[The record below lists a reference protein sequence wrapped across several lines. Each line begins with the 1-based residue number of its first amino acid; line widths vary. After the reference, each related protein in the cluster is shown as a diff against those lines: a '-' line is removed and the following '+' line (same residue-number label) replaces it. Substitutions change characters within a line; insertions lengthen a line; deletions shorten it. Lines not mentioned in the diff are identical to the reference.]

1 LSASLP
7 RPAAW
12 AFTLCVLAASAWAQR
27 SDPTPALPPAA
38 LATATVLPVVLADD
52 AVLRITPDRSNR
64 LYPLGSPARL
74 HVKFRLDPYPAAGVP
89 IRWRLGPEM
98 LEGPENES
106 IVPAEG
112 LWLDVGAQ
120 TVPGFVRCIVT
131 ATVNGQR
138 LRDLITL
145 GFAPE
150 RIQPTQSEPADFD
163 AFWAQQKAQL
173 ARLPA
178 DVQIVPA
185 PELSTAT
192 VEVSFLS
199 FQNVGN
205 WAGPS
210 RMHGV
215 LAQPRRPGPFP
226 ALLNLPGAGVR
237 GYTGNIA
244 MSERGFITL
253 QMGIHGIPVNLPPAV
268 YEQLD
273 RGALAGYPRY
283 ELDDR
288 FRHYYRRVYLG
299 SYRAADVLAALPQ
312 WDGKSLLVAGGSQG
326 GQLSIVVAALNPRV
340 TGLAASFPAYSD
352 VSGYLH
358 GRAGGW
364 PGLFRPAPDGTPG
377 DAPVP
382 AKLATTGYFDSVNFA
397 RRLQV
402 PGHYFWGFNDE
413 VTPPTSMHAAYN
425 VITAPRQLL
434 LAPEQRHAT
443 SPAQN
448 ARIAAWLLHQAGLV
462 P

>member
-1 LSASLP
+1 ML
-7 RPAAW
+7 
-12 AFTLCVLAASAWAQR
+12 
-27 SDPTPALPPAA
+27 
-38 LATATVLPVVLADD
+38 LPVVVTGDVL
-52 AVLRITPDRSNR
+52 LRITPDLADR
-64 LYPLGSPARL
+64 LYTLGSPARL
-74 HVKFRLDPYPAAGVP
+74 HVQLRLDPYPAASVS

-98 LEGPENES
+98 LEGPEREA
-106 IVPAEG
+106 VLPAEG
-112 LWLDVGAQ
+112 LWLDVAAQ
-120 TVPGFVRCIVT
+120 TTPGFVRCIVT
-131 ATVNGQR
+131 AVVNGRR
-138 LRDLITL
+138 LREVVTL
-145 GFAPE
+145 GFAPD
-150 RIQPTQSEPADFD
+150 RIQPTQTEPADFD
-163 AFWAQQKAQL
+163 AFWAQQKTEL
-173 ARLPA
+173 AR
-178 DVQIVPA
+178 VPIDLQLVAA
-185 PELSTAT
+185 PELSTAA
-192 VEVSFLS
+192 VEVFYLS

-205 WAGPS
+205 WSGPS

-215 LAQPRRPGPFP
+215 LAQPRSPGPFP
-226 ALLNLPGAGVR
+226 ALINFPGAGVR
-237 GYTGNIA
+237 AYAGNIVMA
-244 MSERGFITL
+244 ERGFMTL
-253 QMGIHGIPVNLPPAV
+253 QMGIHGLPLNLPQAV
-268 YEQLD
+268 YDQLE
-273 RGALAGYPRY
+273 RGALANYPRF

-288 FRHYYRRVYLG
+288 SRHYYRRVYLG
-299 SYRAADVLAALPQ
+299 SHRAVDVLAALPQ
-312 WDGKSLLVAGGSQG
+312 WNGKSLLAAGGSQG

-364 PGLFRPAPDGTPG
+364 PGLFRPGPGGAPG

-382 AKLATTGYFDSVNFA
+382 AKLATTGYYDSVNFA

-448 ARIAAWLLHQAGLV
+448 ARIADWLMQQASLA